1 MTEAKVL
8 DALGLVLSIPLPE
21 AEIAAMELT
30 KEGIIASSS
39 RSLLRYLDEKQQR
52 KPKKPEIKKRE
63 ITDEEII
70 QYTDLEF
77 SFVLNGELIRRVSGY
92 RNGFN

>member
-8 DALGLVLSIPLPE
+8 DAVALVLSIPLPE
-21 AEIAAMELT
+21 EEIAAMELT
-30 KEGIIASSS
+30 KEGIIATSS

-52 KPKKPEIKKRE
+52 KPKKPETKKRE

-77 SFVLNGELIRRVSGY
+77 SFVLNGKLIVIRTVD
-92 RNGFN
+92 